1 VRARTVASAGH
12 GFRWGSLAALML
24 LAACHGSSISDPRS
38 LGAVAEPAGTSPSAA
53 PLLPTT
59 PIVVPLRRE
68 VPSAALHLDVAL
80 QRLGKAFRGD
90 VGIAVRDVRT
100 GWTSHYRGL
109 DYFPQQSVSK
119 LWVALSVF
127 DGVEQGRLHLDD
139 AIEVRAEDL
148 TLFHQPIRQIV
159 LRSGGFRTTI
169 GDLLVRALTQS
180 DNTAN
185 DRLLNAVG
193 GPDAVRALLSAK
205 SIGGV
210 RFGPGE
216 RLLQSQTAGLSW
228 QPAFATGANFAV
240 ARAALPESVRR
251 EAFDAY
257 TTDPIDG
264 ATPYGIVD
272 ALARLSDGQLVS
284 PQSSERLTAI
294 MGDTQ
299 TGALRLKSGLR
310 PGWRLAH
317 KTGTGQ
323 VLDGEQAGYNDVG
336 LLTSPNGRT
345 YAVAVMIGRTSRPL
359 AERSALMRSVLAA
372 TADYDSNFAAQQN
385 AGGVRE
391 SRTDA
396 EADEGRPAAQ

>member
-1 VRARTVASAGH
+1 
-12 GFRWGSLAALML
+12 
-24 LAACHGSSISDPRS
+24 
-38 LGAVAEPAGTSPSAA
+38 
-53 PLLPTT
+53 
-59 PIVVPLRRE
+59 
-68 VPSAALHLDVAL
+68 VPSAALHLDAAL
-80 QRLGKAFRGD
+80 QRLGKNFRGD
-90 VGIAVRDVRT
+90 VGIAVRDVQT

-127 DGVEQGRLHLDD
+127 DGIDRGKLRLEG
-139 AIEVRAEDL
+139 AIEVRADDL
-148 TLFHQPIRQIV
+148 TVFHQPIRRTV
-159 LRSGGFRTTI
+159 LRSGSFRTNI
-169 GDLLVRALTQS
+169 EDLLVRALTQS

-205 SIGGV
+205 NIGGV

-228 QPAFATGANFAV
+228 QPGYATGTNFV
-240 ARAALPESVRR
+240 DARAALPDSIRR

-257 TTDPIDG
+257 TTDPVDG
-264 ATPYGIVD
+264 ATPYGMVD
-272 ALARLSDGQLVS
+272 ALARLSDGQPIS
-284 PQSSERLTAI
+284 APSTARLTTI
-294 MGDTQ
+294 MGDTR

-345 YAVAVMIGRTSRPL
+345 YAVAVLIGRTSRPL
-359 AERSALMRSVLAA
+359 AERSQLMRGVLAA
-372 TADYDSNFAAQQN
+372 TAEYDANFAAQQN
-385 AGGVRE
+385 AGQAHE
-391 SRTDA
+391 S
-396 EADEGRPAAQ
+396 ESSPEGDERRPAAG